1 MSPLSTSIR
10 FSPET
15 IDFTSV
21 QVSIILN
28 GHSLNIVNFLDFSKN
43 PVFGV
48 HPTPVSSKF
57 VKIPTVSESDE
68 IQQGS

>member
-1 MSPLSTSIR
+1 MSPLSILVC

-15 IDFTSV
+15 IDFVSV
-21 QVSIILN
+21 QVPIIIN
-28 GHSLNIVNFLDFSKN
+28 EHSLNIVNILDFSKN

-48 HPTPVSSKF
+48 HPTPVASKF

-68 IQQGS
+68 IRQDS

>member
-1 MSPLSTSIR
+1 MSPLSISIH

-15 IDFTSV
+15 IDFASV

-43 PVFGV
+43 PVFGI
-48 HPTPVSSKF
+48 HPTLVASKF
-57 VKIPTVSESDE
+57 MKIPTVSESDE
-68 IQQGS
+68 IR

>member
-1 MSPLSTSIR
+1 MSPSFISVR
-10 FSPET
+10 FSLET
-15 IDFTSV
+15 IDFVSV

-48 HPTPVSSKF
+48 HMMPVASKF
-57 VKIPTVSESDE
+57 VKISTVSESDE
-68 IQQGS
+68 IR